1 MATQSVQDID
11 SFIRLQKEKL
21 SRDKFSDS
29 RGGYQVSVRMLI
41 IRIMILNEI
50 KSFDKVM
57 YDY

>member
-41 IRIMILNEI
+41 IRKISTKLCMII
-50 KSFDKVM
+50 KKNVG
-57 YDY
+57 Y